1 MPEVRKK
8 YDREFREGAVRI
20 VEETGKPIAQSLVT

>member
-1 MPEVRKK
+1 VAMPEHRKK

-20 VEETGKPIAQSLVT
+20 VKETQKPIA